1 MTPEERVILIVKYS
15 NGHAEVEKALA
26 GISETELDT
35 PEAPGEWSPRQVVH
49 HLADSEMESAGRI
62 RRLVALPNAVIQGYD
77 QEEYARRLGLR
88 SPDRGLAG
96 GVWRGPTRDHR
107 VARTDDRRGLG
118 QAPGHILRS
127 ASSLPKGW
135 LGYYAHHAHDH
146 ADQIRRARAVGQGS

>member
-77 QEEYARRLGLR
+77 QEEYARRLAY
-88 SPDRGLAG
+88 DRPIAASLAAFG
-96 GVWRGPTRDHR
+96 A
-107 VARTDDRRGLG
+107 ARLVTTELLERMTAEDWTSVGAHTEVGDFT
-118 QAPGHILRS
+118 AE
-127 ASSLPKGW
+127 GW

-146 ADQIRRARAVGQGS
+146 ADQIRRARAVAQGF